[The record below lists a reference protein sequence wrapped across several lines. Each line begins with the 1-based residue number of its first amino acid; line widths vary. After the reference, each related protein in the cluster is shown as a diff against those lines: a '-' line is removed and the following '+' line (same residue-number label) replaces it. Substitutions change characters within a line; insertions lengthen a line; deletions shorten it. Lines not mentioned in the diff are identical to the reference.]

1 MKTQNTP
8 NVPKMDDPKLPS
20 HHSSISLIARLD
32 HLEFIMKY
40 LERKQ
45 RYGTNVPADK
55 AKQSFD
61 LSTKEDFFKG
71 TLFDRVASLENRLF
85 KLYVEIDSSGNSIP
99 LSREST
105 QTSGEATQ
113 TSGLVSSSQGSKT
126 EICSSCPTFNNLS
139 NNNERGLV
147 PIKTTEISQEKCE
160 NEKEQIRNS
169 CPPKQQVQAVKN
181 RPKKNEKKCQVEK
194 KRVSNVSWPHLKLLG
209 C

>member
-1 MKTQNTP
+1 
-8 NVPKMDDPKLPS
+8 MDDPKLPS

-45 RYGTNVPADK
+45 RYGSNVPADK

-71 TLFDRVASLENRLF
+71 TLLDRVASLENRLF
-85 KLYVEIDSSGNSIP
+85 KLYVEIDSSGNPLP

-105 QTSGEATQ
+105 QTSGE
-113 TSGLVSSSQGSKT
+113 VSSSQGSKA
-126 EICSSCPTFNNLS
+126 EICYSCPTFNNLS

-147 PIKTTEISQEKCE
+147 PIKTTETSQEKCE
-160 NEKEQIRNS
+160 NEKQQIRNS
-169 CPPKQQVQAVKN
+169 CPPKQQVQVVKN

-194 KRVSNVSWPHLKLLG
+194 KRVSTVSWPHLKLLG